1 MEQLKELIV
10 LCSNAAIS
18 SAYTANYLSRLRSS
32 QSTGSADLTPG
43 GAAPLTIGEKQLP
56 KTFAELLAALSSTA
70 LRQPTGVSVQAS
82 VSVAAVIIKTAVSD
96 TACGRLTWLAKVTAG
111 SVE

>member
-43 GAAPLTIGEKQLP
+43 AAPLTAATGEKQLP

-96 TACGRLTWLAKVTAG
+96 AAG
-111 SVE
+111 G

>member
-43 GAAPLTIGEKQLP
+43 GAAPLTAATGERQLP

-82 VSVAAVIIKTAVSD
+82 VSVAAVIVKTAVSD
-96 TACGRLTWLAKVTAG
+96 AAG
-111 SVE
+111 G

>member
-18 SAYTANYLSRLRSS
+18 SAYTATYLSRLRPS

-43 GAAPLTIGEKQLP
+43 GAAPLTAATTGEKQLP

-82 VSVAAVIIKTAVSD
+82 MSVAAVIIRTAVSD
-96 TACGRLTWLAKVTAG
+96 AAG
-111 SVE
+111 G

>member
-1 MEQLKELIV
+1 MEQLKGLIV

-43 GAAPLTIGEKQLP
+43 GAAPLTAATGEKQLP

-96 TACGRLTWLAKVTAG
+96 AAG
-111 SVE
+111 G